1 MHLQPLALQ
10 HRLHAIVIDM
20 LWTGFFIDKE
30 QLGKTCGQC
39 VPTLAVQG
47 TMLAAQYTI
56 EIAVAA
62 RILPCQLHAALLL
75 LGCKVYNAVVVHELI
90 DGIVPLFLLLQFQHK
105 TVGIR
110 LMEMQRRHAA
120 LHNQAEVIIHTFAS
134 QFQRVLPLEDSRR
147 VTRKV
152 TALGSNNLSGIV
164 LHVNIQQQ
172 FGTRIPDIAV
182 SLALIDRP
190 APRQERHR
198 GGCSVRI
205 EHRARHI
212 KCPYC
217 VFVDKEMLIPHAIDT
232 VRCKAIQGIIQ
243 RRGSKYGIGFRGIRN
258 LAAIALD
265 YLGQVRIVGIYKA
278 EIGRCRCIIAPDTSV
293 YKEFLI
299 VLDGVGF

>member
-1 MHLQPLALQ
+1 
-10 HRLHAIVIDM
+10 M

-62 RILPCQLHAALLL
+62 GVLPCQLHAALLL
-75 LGCKVYNAVVVHELI
+75 FGCKVYNAVVVHELI

-105 TVGIR
+105 AVGIR

-164 LHVNIQQQ
+164 LQVYIQQQ
-172 FGTRIPDIAV
+172 SGSRVPDIAV
-182 SLALIDRP
+182 ALALIDSP
-190 APRQERHR
+190 TPRQERHR
-198 GGCSVRI
+198 GGCGVRI
-205 EHRARHI
+205 EHRTRHI

-217 VFVDKEMLIPHAIDT
+217 VFVDKEMLIPHAINA
-232 VRCKAIQGIIQ
+232 VRRKAI
-243 RRGSKYGIGFRGIRN
+243 
-258 LAAIALD
+258 
-265 YLGQVRIVGIYKA
+265 
-278 EIGRCRCIIAPDTSV
+278 
-293 YKEFLI
+293 
-299 VLDGVGF
+299 